1 MGNSDSRQTLIY
13 NETMSFNPVPENMK
27 KGKILD
33 LYLRDLLAE

>member
-13 NETMSFNPVPENMK
+13 NETMSFNRVPENMK